1 MEDSKVYDE
10 KALREQ
16 ICDIGKN
23 LWNRGMVASNDGN
36 ISALMA
42 GGRVLCT
49 PTSVS
54 KGYLTPAMLVVV
66 DLAGNVVE
74 QHEDYGPSSE
84 IKMHLRIYQAS
95 PATGAVVHAH
105 PLYGTVFAV
114 MGKPINTAMMPESA
128 VTMPEVPLATYA
140 TPSTDAVS
148 DSVEPFA
155 LTHNACLLEFHG
167 ALAWG
172 PDLMSA
178 YLTMERLEYTARLT
192 YLLRQIG
199 GERDLPDDEI
209 ARLQQLRRQGELGPS
224 HPSLRPL

>member
-1 MEDSKVYDE
+1 MYDE

-16 ICDIGKN
+16 ICDIGRN

-36 ISALMA
+36 ISARI
-42 GGRVLCT
+42 GDSGRVLCT
-49 PTSVS
+49 PTAVS
-54 KGYLTPAMLVVV
+54 KGYLTPAMLAVV
-66 DLAGNVVE
+66 DLAGNVIE

-84 IKMHLRIYQAS
+84 ITMHLRLYQVS
-95 PATGAVVHAH
+95 PATAAVVHAH

-114 MGKPINTAMMPESA
+114 MGKPINTRMMPESV

-140 TPSTDAVS
+140 TPSTEAVS

-155 LTHNACLLEFHG
+155 LSHSACLLEQHG
-167 ALAWG
+167 ALTWG

-178 YLTMERLEYTARLT
+178 YLTMERLEYTAQMT
-192 YLLRQIG
+192 YLLRAIG

-209 ARLQQLRRQGELGPS
+209 ARLQQLRREAE
-224 HPSLRPL
+224 R

>member
-1 MEDSKVYDE
+1 MTMEDSTVYDE

-36 ISALMA
+36 ISARMP

-49 PTSVS
+49 PTAVS
-54 KGYLTPAMLVVV
+54 KGYLTPAMLAVV
-66 DLAGNVVE
+66 DLEGNVLE
-74 QHEDYGPSSE
+74 QHDEYRPSSE
-84 IKMHLRIYQAS
+84 IKMHLRLYQAS

-114 MGKPINTAMMPESA
+114 MGKPVNTRMMPESV
-128 VTMPEVPLATYA
+128 VTMPEVPLAVYA

-155 LTHNACLLEFHG
+155 LTHSACLLEHHG

-178 YLTMERLEYTARLT
+178 YLTMERLEYTAQMT

-199 GERDLPDDEI
+199 GERELPDAEI
-209 ARLQQLRRQGELGPS
+209 ARLQEMRQAADL
-224 HPSLRPL
+224 

>member
-1 MEDSKVYDE
+1 MYDD

-16 ICDIGKN
+16 ICDIGRN

-36 ISALMA
+36 ISALI
-42 GGRVLCT
+42 GDSGRVLCT

-54 KGYLTPAMLVVV
+54 KGYLTPAMLAVV

-74 QHEDYGPSSE
+74 QHENYAPSSE
-84 IKMHLRIYQAS
+84 IKMHLRLYQVS
-95 PATGAVVHAH
+95 PAVAAVVHAH

-114 MGKPINTAMMPESA
+114 MGKPINTRMMPESA

-155 LTHNACLLEFHG
+155 LTHSACLLEHHG
-167 ALAWG
+167 ALTWG

-178 YLTMERLEYTARLT
+178 YLTMERLEYTAQMT
-192 YLLRQIG
+192 YLLRAIG

-209 ARLQQLRRQGELGPS
+209 ARLQQLR
-224 HPSLRPL
+224 HPGSSAAAIS

>member
-1 MEDSKVYDE
+1 MAMKGSTVDVE

-36 ISALMA
+36 ISALMP

-49 PTSVS
+49 PTGVS
-54 KGYLTPAMLVVV
+54 KGYLTPSMLAVV
-66 DLAGNVVE
+66 DLRGNVLE
-74 QHEDYGPSSE
+74 QHEGYRPSSE
-84 IKMHLRIYQAS
+84 IKMHLRIYQTPSA
-95 PATGAVVHAH
+95 AGAVVHAH

-114 MGKPINTAMMPESA
+114 MGQAIRTKMMPESV
-128 VTMPEVPLATYA
+128 VTMPEVPLAPYA
-140 TPSTDAVS
+140 TPSTEAMP

-155 LTHNACLLEFHG
+155 LTHDACLLEHHG
-167 ALAWG
+167 ALSWG
-172 PDLMSA
+172 PDLMTA
-178 YLTMERLEYTARLT
+178 YLTMERLEYTAQMT

-209 ARLQQLRRQGELGPS
+209 ARLQELRHGETAS
-224 HPSLRPL
+224 ATQ